1 MPVDHGLL
9 ISQTIPG
16 GSAERAGIKSV
27 SSDGTIGDIL
37 LSADGQKISDMD
49 DLFRLLDKKQIGDT
63 VNFEVYRGRQDDHC
77 SGEADLDPGDGHD
90 TDRRSV
96 Q

>member
-1 MPVDHGLL
+1 MPIDHGLL
-9 ISQTIPG
+9 IRQTIPG
-16 GSAERAGIKSV
+16 GSAERAGLKPL

-37 LSADGQKISDMD
+37 LSADGQKVNDMD

-63 VNFEVYRGRQDDHC
+63 VNFEVYRNGRTLTVPVKLLSSPT
-77 SGEADLDPGDGHD
+77 SGTP
-90 TDRRSV
+90 TRRSI